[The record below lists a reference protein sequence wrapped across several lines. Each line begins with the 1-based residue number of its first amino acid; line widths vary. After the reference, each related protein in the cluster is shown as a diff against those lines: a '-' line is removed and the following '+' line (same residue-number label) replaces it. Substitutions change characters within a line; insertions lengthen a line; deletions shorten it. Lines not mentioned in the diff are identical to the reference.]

1 MPLSVNFNSAAKKDR
16 KIDIVFCID
25 ATGSMSPCID
35 SIKANAKKFY
45 LDFVETMTNDFNS
58 NVEEVNLK
66 VISFR
71 DYTSDSFEEAMQQS
85 EWFEL
90 SAGDDDKYQQCLDSI
105 IADGGGDAPEN
116 GLEALFYAM
125 TTDWKARGSNDR
137 QVIVLFT
144 DADAIPFGTQMGE
157 ANYPKDMVDM
167 DGLLSTWMC
176 KQPGFISQSDFK
188 LKDKCKR
195 LVMFGPAGS
204 IYEDLAKKLERSQFI
219 PVVMDSGLGELDFD
233 NVIKIIAASASTF

>member
-1 MPLSVNFNSAAKKDR
+1 MPIPVNFSSATKKDR

-58 NVEEVNLK
+58 NVEEVNIK

-71 DYTSDSFEEAMQQS
+71 DYTSDAPEDAMQQS
-85 EWFEL
+85 SWFDL
-90 SAGDDDKYQQCLDSI
+90 AAGDDDKYQECLDNI

-144 DADAIPFGTQMGE
+144 DADAIPFGTQTGE

-167 DGLLSTWMC
+167 NGLLQTWMC
-176 KQPGFISQSDFK
+176 HQPSFVSQSDFK
-188 LKDKCKR
+188 LRDKCKR

-204 IYEDLAKKLERSQFI
+204 IYEKLAKDLERSQFI
-219 PVVMDSGLGELDFD
+219 PVIMDSGLGDIDFES
-233 NVIKIIAASASTF
+233 VIKIIAASASAF